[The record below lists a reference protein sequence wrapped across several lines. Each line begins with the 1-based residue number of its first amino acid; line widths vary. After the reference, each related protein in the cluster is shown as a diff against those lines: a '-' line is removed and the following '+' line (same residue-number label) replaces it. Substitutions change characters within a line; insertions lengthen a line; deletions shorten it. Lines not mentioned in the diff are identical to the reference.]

1 MINRGLWGRI
11 WGIFCQ
17 GSPKLIVL
25 ARVEEYGVPVG
36 AEMGTDLVVF
46 CSPPT
51 GAAILLKLRRGRG
64 DTSVNVTET
73 LTTFS
78 LVFG

>member
-11 WGIFCQ
+11 WGMFCQ

-46 CSPPT
+46 
-51 GAAILLKLRRGRG
+51 
-64 DTSVNVTET
+64 
-73 LTTFS
+73 
-78 LVFG
+78 